1 MGPVAVP
8 SAQEADKVKA
18 EVPSRFIFSS
28 AWGRS
33 ERPSLAAF
41 EEWTA
46 RYMAAAPV
54 ERQALEHEGV
64 LLARE
69 RRMALADL
77 IRDAPKQALA
87 SAVPNPLRTQLP
99 AAVVA
104 LLEAR
109 VAGEAQLS
117 KLGVSPKGDETP
129 AEPTYKKAFVNGR
142 EYRAYS
148 YGRREYQ
155 TTKVGVSVIG
165 VAVDGLL
172 AVSES
177 PLRVLDVGEVPAA
190 GQPVNEICPVSG
202 IQTPVDSPEP
212 LNQEEQNAVE
222 VAGGVYRL
230 CHVEHVATLE
240 ERLLKAEDNAGPYR
254 GSLKALLA
262 HPKTAEDGGSGT
274 SGIPADGPDCR
285 PPVAWTNGAKK
296 VLVIRVDFSD
306 KPGTPVSDEGALIT
320 PAFVADL
327 FNRTNGINDFYR
339 QNSYQ
344 KTELSI
350 TEADVTPVY
359 RLPNTAA
366 YYSTGDG
373 ISGYDDELHL
383 AAQALAGGT
392 LVNGTLTGGTY
403 TIANYERIGVV
414 FSDLS
419 KVGGKKIAYG
429 GLGEITGDKFWI
441 NGSMNFK
448 VCAHEIGHNYGANH
462 CNLWQVDDGNP
473 ISATG
478 SSKEYGDPYG
488 VMGKSNADINYQFDM
503 WEKSILNWLPDS
515 TVRTV
520 TASGTYRVYRFDH
533 ANANITGGTA
543 NALALKVVKD
553 SITDP
558 ANGRDYWIGFRQ
570 SIPGNNALAN
580 GAYILW
586 GYNQNR
592 AGNLLDMT
600 TPGSSAQDAALA
612 VGASFYDSVAN
623 LSITPIARGGTT
635 PNEYLDVQVNFGAT
649 GGAAPVI
656 AGGTI
661 SITGTASA
669 RQGTIFSVNAS
680 DADGDTLAYSWDFGA
695 GPAFFNS
702 STVSHT
708 WAVGGTY
715 NVTVSVSDMK
725 GHTTTATRTVTV
737 TDPMTSWSPRTAS
750 VGSTAKF
757 NALAANATQ
766 VLAVGEDS
774 TTGRGPVALSSDG
787 VTWSGTSNSTL
798 GQNNHAY
805 GAAWD
810 GSKWVVAGVGYAS
823 GWVGQILTSS
833 DADKWASP
841 YFAGPQLNAVV
852 ASGTLLVAVGD
863 NGTII
868 RSTDGTT
875 WSAVTSGTTRKLA
888 SVTWGGGKFVAV
900 GYDDQGGTACAVL
913 SSPNGTTWTDVS
925 SSVGTEIVDLRKIA
939 YGGDV
944 FVASGLN
951 SRLRYSFDASSFST
965 TRTTSEHSDAIAY
978 GNGLWFA
985 GSPAW
990 WVGGAPTT
998 VDLISTDG
1006 QNWTTFSPGTVD
1018 KRCAAIFFKNTFI
1031 TVGENGSIRQSGTVS
1046 SLPVISV
1053 PGTLRGIVGSPIT
1066 GGTVTADQA
1075 VTFSAIGLPAGIS
1088 LNATT
1093 GVISGT
1099 PTASGT
1105 STVTVMATG
1114 ANGTATRTFDITITL
1129 RVPLTLMTPP
1139 VNTGIISGA
1148 ASTVAIQLNDDANA
1162 VSTAYQI
1169 RVAGGGALV
1178 GTAGT
1183 VTAGTA
1189 AFNLP
1194 LRAVTSSGSYEI
1206 VFTRTYVDNSTET
1219 VVSNPFQVDVVTW
1232 NDAAGR
1238 YDGLFVHSEG
1248 NVGDNAVNR
1257 GRILLTLTRTGAVSG
1272 YVQYTEAELLSG
1284 GSLLMPP
1291 PRTYISVMRRFVGV
1305 LAPVPGTSLKFSATK
1320 NLGPG
1325 ARLGWEQLQ
1334 IDADLSVSPP
1344 VLKATIADHA
1354 TITADVSAA
1363 GVISTATMKRLPLTL
1378 IGGSAASVVGSYILS
1393 ANTGGVE
1400 DNNGYVWAQVTAS
1413 GAVVWISRLGGCRGT
1428 GLSAFNLTDSG
1439 GTAVIHDAKSALSS
1453 AQLSSSVLMGQINFI
1468 KSGTGT
1474 TTWTPTLGGTGQ
1486 ATGIEKYVSM
1496 APVKVVSGVLTPYY
1510 DGARFSAG
1518 TSVSSRSFVNFSN
1531 GDGMQWRG
1539 SGALNLPA
1547 ALVANDSMQL
1557 SVRDASGA
1565 VLYKWIVDVSEAG
1578 RLKVTGSPSGNGV
1591 QPPWLTLAF
1600 NVARGEWSGYYFA
1613 PGTGVRV
1620 NMVGVVTSQSNDPAM
1635 RAVGWTESGSFPNQS
1650 IQTWTLK

>member
-1 MGPVAVP
+1 ML
-8 SAQEADKVKA
+8 KA

-28 AWGRS
+28 AWGLS
-33 ERPSLAAF
+33 ENPSLSAF
-41 EEWTA
+41 EKWTA
-46 RYMAAAPV
+46 RYVAAAPE
-54 ERQALEHEGV
+54 ERQAMENEGV
-64 LLARE
+64 LLAGA
-69 RRMALADL
+69 RRMALAEL
-77 IRDAPKQALA
+77 IKEAPKQALA
-87 SAVPNPLRTQLP
+87 SAVPNPLRAQLP
-99 AAVVA
+99 DAVVA

-109 VAGEAQLS
+109 VAGVAQLS
-117 KLGVSPKGDETP
+117 KLGVSPKGDEMP

-155 TTKVGVSVIG
+155 TTKVDVSVLG

-190 GQPVNEICPVSG
+190 GQSVNEICPVSG
-202 IQTPVDSPEP
+202 NQTPVASLEP
-212 LNQEEQNAVE
+212 LNREEQNAVE
-222 VAGGVYRL
+222 VAGEVYTL
-230 CHVEHVATLE
+230 CHVKHVATLE
-240 ERLLKAEDNAGPYR
+240 ERLLKAEDQAGPYR
-254 GSLKALLA
+254 GALKVLSA
-262 HPKTAEDGGSGT
+262 HPKTAEDGGAGT
-274 SGIPADGPDCR
+274 SGIPADGEDCR
-285 PPVAWTNGAKK
+285 PPVAWSTGEKK

-306 KPGTPVSDEGALIT
+306 KPGTPVSDDGALIT
-320 PAFVADL
+320 PTYVASL
-327 FNRTNGINDFYR
+327 FNQADGIKDFYK
-339 QNSYQ
+339 QNSYH
-344 KTELSI
+344 KTDLSI

-359 RLPNTAA
+359 RLPKTAA

-373 ISGYDDELHL
+373 TSGYDNELHL

-403 TIANYERIGVV
+403 TLANYERIGVV

-419 KVGGKKIAYG
+419 NEGGKKIAYG

-462 CNLWQVDDGNP
+462 CNLWQVNDGNP
-473 ISATG
+473 ISAAG

-488 VMGKSNADINYQFDM
+488 VMGKSNADINYHFDM

-515 TVRTV
+515 SVRTIA
-520 TASGTYRVYRFDH
+520 TSGTYRVYRFDH
-533 ANANITGGTA
+533 PNANIAAGTA

-558 ANGRDYWIGFRQ
+558 ANGRDYWIGLRQ
-570 SIPGNNALAN
+570 SIPNNNALAN

-592 AGNLLDMT
+592 AGDLLDMS
-600 TPGSSAQDAALA
+600 TPGTNAQDAALS

-623 LSITPIARGGTT
+623 VTITPVARGGTT
-635 PNEYLDVQVNFGAT
+635 PNEYLDVQVNFGAAS
-649 GGAAPVI
+649 GAAPVI
-656 AGGTI
+656 SGGTI
-661 SITGTASA
+661 SITGTAAA
-669 RQGTIFSVNAS
+669 RQGTTFSVNAS
-680 DADGDTLAYSWDFGA
+680 DADGDALSYSWDFGA
-695 GPAFFNS
+695 GPAFSNS
-702 STVSHT
+702 STASYT

-737 TDPMTSWSPRTAS
+737 ADPMISWSSRSAS

-757 NALAANATQ
+757 NALAANASQ
-766 VLAVGEDS
+766 VLAVGEDFD
-774 TTGRGPVALSSDG
+774 TYKGPVALSSDG

-810 GSKWVVAGVGYAS
+810 GSKWVVAGMGYSS
-823 GWVGQILTSS
+823 GWVGRILTSP
-833 DADKWASP
+833 DAVTWTSR
-841 YFAGPQLNAVV
+841 YFTGPQLNSVV

-863 NGTII
+863 SGTII

-875 WSAVTSGTTRKLA
+875 WSAVPSGTTRKLA

-900 GYDDQGGTACAVL
+900 GYGVVGGTACAVL
-913 SSPNGTTWTDVS
+913 TSPNGSTWTDVS
-925 SSVGTEIVDLRKIA
+925 SAVGSDIVDLRKIA
-939 YGGDV
+939 YGGNV

-951 SRLRYSFDASSFST
+951 SKLRYSSDATGFST

-990 WVGGAPTT
+990 WVGGSPTT

-1018 KRCAAIFFKNTFI
+1018 KRCAAIFFKDTFI
-1031 TVGENGSIRQSGTVS
+1031 TVGENRSIRQSGVVS
-1046 SLPVISV
+1046 ALPVINV

-1066 GGTVTADQA
+1066 GGTVTADQP
-1075 VTFSAIGLPAGIS
+1075 VTFVATGLPSGIS

-1099 PTASGT
+1099 PIASGT
-1105 STVTVMATG
+1105 STVTVTATSV
-1114 ANGTATRTFDITITL
+1114 NGTAAKTFDIVITL
-1129 RVPLTLMTPP
+1129 RVPLALTTPP
-1139 VNTGIISGA
+1139 VNTGMISGS
-1148 ASTVAIQLNDDANA
+1148 ASTVSIQLNDDVNA
-1162 VSTAYQI
+1162 VSTTYQI

-1178 GTAGT
+1178 GTAGS
-1183 VTAGTA
+1183 VTAGSA
-1189 AFNLP
+1189 AFSLP
-1194 LRAVTSSGSYEI
+1194 LRAITASGSYEI
-1206 VFTRTYVDNSTET
+1206 VFTRTYLDASVET
-1219 VVSNPFQVDVVTW
+1219 VVSNPFKVDVATW

-1238 YDGLFVHSEG
+1238 YDGLFVHNDG
-1248 NVGDNAVNR
+1248 NVGDGAVNR

-1284 GSLLMPP
+1284 GSLLTPP
-1291 PRTYISVMRRFVGV
+1291 PRTYISVLRRFVGV
-1305 LAPVPGTSLKFSATK
+1305 LSPVSGASLKFSVTK
-1320 NLGPG
+1320 NLGLG

-1363 GVISTATMKRLPLTL
+1363 GALSIATMKRLPLTL
-1378 IGGSAASVVGSYILS
+1378 NGGSAASAVGSYILS
-1393 ANTGGVE
+1393 ANTGGLG
-1400 DNNGYVWAQVTAS
+1400 DNNGYVWAQVTSS
-1413 GAVVWISRLGGCRGT
+1413 GAVVWISRLSGCRAT
-1428 GLSAFNLTDSG
+1428 GLSAFNITDTG
-1439 GTAVIHDAKSALSS
+1439 GTAVIHDARSVLASS
-1453 AQLSSSVLMGQINFI
+1453 QLSSTVLMGQINFI

-1474 TTWTPTLGGTGQ
+1474 TTWTPSFGGTGQ

-1496 APVKVVSGVLTPYY
+1496 APVRLVSGVLTPYY
-1510 DGARFSAG
+1510 DGARFLAG

-1539 SGALNLPA
+1539 SGVFSLPA
-1547 ALVANDSMQL
+1547 ALVTNDSMQF
-1557 SVRDASGA
+1557 SIKDSSGA
-1565 VLYKWIVDVSEAG
+1565 VLYKWIVDVSDSG
-1578 RLKVTGSPSGNGV
+1578 RLKVTGSPSENGV

-1600 NVARGEWSGYYFA
+1600 NIARGEWSGYYFA
-1613 PGTGVRV
+1613 PGSGMRVSIFGVP
-1620 NMVGVVTSQSNDPAM
+1620 TSQPNDSAV

-1650 IQTWTLK
+1650 IQTWILK